1 MSKDVQIQFKEPCA
15 KIKNLKNTNIL
26 LQKQKW
32 IKVMIKSISKS
43 KVKNY
48 LFMKY
53 HKNIQSK
60 VFQEKIF
67 KNL

>member
-1 MSKDVQIQFKEPCA
+1 MSKDVQIHFKEMR
-15 KIKNLKNTNIL
+15 NFKNTNIL

-32 IKVMIKSISKS
+32 IKIMINSISKS

-53 HKNIQSK
+53 TNIQNK
-60 VFQEKIF
+60 VYQEKIF
-67 KNL
+67 KNLYK

>member
-1 MSKDVQIQFKEPCA
+1 MSKDVQIHFKEMR
-15 KIKNLKNTNIL
+15 NFKNTNIL

-32 IKVMIKSISKS
+32 NKIMINSISKS

-53 HKNIQSK
+53 NKNIQNK
-60 VFQEKIF
+60 VYQEKIF

>member
-1 MSKDVQIQFKEPCA
+1 MCKFTLKNRAQKMN
-15 KIKNLKNTNIL
+15 NLKDTNIL

-32 IKVMIKSISKS
+32 IKVMIKFISKS

-53 HKNIQSK
+53 NKNIQK
-60 VFQEKIF
+60 
-67 KNL
+67 

>member
-1 MSKDVQIQFKEPCA
+1 MDWKVKILQENCLIQ
-15 KIKNLKNTNIL
+15 
-26 LQKQKW
+26 
-32 IKVMIKSISKS
+32 SKS

-53 HKNIQSK
+53 NKNIQNK
-60 VFQEKIF
+60 VFSEKIF